1 MPRQVD
7 LVLSDELL
15 DRLLVLSQ
23 RSGRSLNDLITDLL
37 SRQLEPLY

>member
-37 SRQLEPLY
+37 SRQLEPLC

>member
-1 MPRQVD
+1 
-7 LVLSDELL
+7 VLSDELL